1 MRLTDVD
8 ELKKRILHELGI
20 TSEAYLLFGS
30 ERKIWNV
37 IDNAP
42 TVEPERKKGE
52 WLEKAYHDTDPI
64 DEWQS
69 AKCSAC
75 GKYHTTPFVYY
86 FDNFNYCPN
95 CGAEME
101 EGEQDG

>member
-1 MRLTDVD
+1 MDDLISRQAAIDIASKQCMEFRGIFGRIED
-8 ELKKRILHELGI
+8 DLKDLP
-20 TSEAYLLFGS
+20 S
-30 ERKIWNV
+30 V
-37 IDNAP
+37 Q
-42 TVEPERKKGE
+42 PERKKGE